1 MIKGIIFDADGT
13 LFDSMPLWEN
23 LGAKFLKTLG
33 IAAKPDLDIALL
45 KMSMK
50 EGAQYLIDEY
60 GVNLTKDEIMSR
72 VSQIVAHDYAKKV
85 KYKKGAEIFLK
96 KLYEKNIPAV
106 IATSN
111 NEKLIR
117 LALENAGAEKYIKKI
132 FSCCNFSSGKT
143 DSGVFKAAAEFL
155 DANPNE
161 VFVFD
166 DGLFALETASKSGF
180 KTVGIYDDSNKSETQ
195 KIKKVC
201 DIYIEDF
208 CDFDGFLKEAENV

>member
-1 MIKGIIFDADGT
+1 MIRGIIFDADGT

-33 IAAKPDLDIALL
+33 ITAKPDLDIVLL

-60 GVNLTKDEIMSR
+60 GVNLPTDEIMSR
-72 VSQIVAHDYAKKV
+72 VSQIVAHDYATEV
-85 KYKKGAEIFLK
+85 KHKKGAEFFLE
-96 KLYEKNIPAV
+96 KLFKKNIPAV

-111 NEKLIR
+111 SEKLIR
-117 LALENAGAEKYIKKI
+117 LALANAGTEKYIKKI
-132 FSCCNFSSGKT
+132 FSCCDFSSGKT

-155 DANPNE
+155 DASPGE

-166 DGLFALETASKSGF
+166 DGLFALETAAQSGF
-180 KTVGIYDDSNKSETQ
+180 KTVGIYDNSNKAETK
-195 KIKKVC
+195 KIKEVC
-201 DIYIEDF
+201 DIYMEDF
-208 CDFDGFLKEAENV
+208 CDFEGFLKEAENV